1 MKKESLSNM
10 VKQMACGLRA
20 MVKRKAR
27 ALKARLIIYSLLAQS
42 NFLVSSIPLSTVTH
56 QQNQC
61 QIQAAELEQA
71 QEHQGVVEKETGEE
85 TGAETGAETGEETG
99 AETGAETGEWAELE
113 TEAAVGRTNGW
124 SVIEMV
130 KNSKEE
136 AGEEFSLEKDIDDV
150 ADLFIRNFHS
160 QMRMQ
165 KQNSLNRYHKML
177 SS

>member
-61 QIQAAELEQA
+61 QIQAADLEKA
-71 QEHQGVVEKETGEE
+71 QEHQGVVEEE
-85 TGAETGAETGEETG
+85 TGAETGE
-99 AETGAETGEWAELE
+99 ETGAETGEWAELE

>member
-61 QIQAAELEQA
+61 QIQAADLEKA
-71 QEHQGVVEKETGEE
+71 QEHQGVVEE
-85 TGAETGAETGEETG
+85 ETGAETGEETG
-99 AETGAETGEWAELE
+99 AETGEETGAETGEWAELE